1 MLIDVISDTVCPWC
15 YIGKRRLQR
24 ALEMRPEVEFDV
36 QWRPYLLDPNVPRE
50 GVDRRAYMKAKF
62 GDGPK
67 TQAMSEAIKG
77 EGAREGIAFAFDKIE
92 RRPNTLD
99 SHRLVRWAA
108 AVGLQDA
115 VVERLFAAYF
125 MEGRDIGD
133 AGVLEFL
140 AADVGM
146 DSIQVADMLAED
158 TDHAAVER
166 EAKLAG
172 EMGITGV
179 PTFIFAG
186 RYALSGAREPDV
198 LVKVIDKALEAGDGE
213 PVSD

>member
-1 MLIDVISDTVCPWC
+1 
-15 YIGKRRLQR
+15 
-24 ALEMRPEVEFDV
+24 V
-36 QWRPYLLDPNVPRE
+36 QWRPYLLDAKVPRA
-50 GVDRRAYMKAKF
+50 GADRRAYMKAKF
-62 GDGPK
+62 GDGPN

-108 AVGLQDA
+108 ATGLQDA
-115 VVERLFAAYF
+115 MVERLFAAYF
-125 MEGRDIGD
+125 IEGRDIGD

-146 DSIQVADMLAED
+146 DSVQVAEMLADD
-158 TDHAAVER
+158 TDLAAVER

-186 RYALSGAREPDV
+186 RFALSGAREPDV
-198 LVKVIDKALEAGDGE
+198 LVNVIDKALDAAEEE